1 MLYLHCLNWRR
12 TAELLNWRRS
22 LFFCT
27 AVLLQRMRPGNCCLN
42 FLKLLLAPILS
53 EICLKFCQFSQIASR
68 SVNSNSFTT
77 WCCIDTTST
86 TSTTKVRAIV
96 TGIFI
101 IIAITNHNI
110 TNHICHGL
118 IYFQLMFDCFAIFLY
133 TPSFLWKPL
142 QTPEWMIF
150 TDRPSESSPYIIGGK
165 YFAHNRRG
173 YKYLRYSYGR

>member
-77 WCCIDTTST
+77 WCCIDTTSK
-86 TSTTKVRAIV
+86 TSTTEERAIV
-96 TGIFI
+96 AGIFI
-101 IIAITNHNI
+101 IIAI

-118 IYFQLMFDCFAIFLY
+118 IYFQLMFYCFAIFPVHTFFPLK
-133 TPSFLWKPL
+133 TPPDSGVDDFHW
-142 QTPEWMIF
+142 
-150 TDRPSESSPYIIGGK
+150 
-165 YFAHNRRG
+165 
-173 YKYLRYSYGR
+173 